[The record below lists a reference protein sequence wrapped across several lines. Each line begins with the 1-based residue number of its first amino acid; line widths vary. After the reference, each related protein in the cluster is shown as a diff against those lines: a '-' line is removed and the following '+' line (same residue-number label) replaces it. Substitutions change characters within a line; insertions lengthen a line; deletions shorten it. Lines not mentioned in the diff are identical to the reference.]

1 MGSFSRKSIVSNDV
15 NAPLPNI
22 LRQQFANTGGAS
34 GGGFINPDCARPL
47 AGCADPTDPNGSPTG
62 ALYLYTNLSAG
73 FSASNQFQLTVDK
86 RFSHEF
92 NIRGAFTLAKTIDNQ
107 SGFRYNSSFFTDPF
121 NPSFD
126 RGLAN
131 FDVTRRLVISGI
143 WKLPLDLPFRNKNG
157 LARRLAEGWE
167 VSGIAS
173 FQSGTPFTIFSSSGS
188 RGENTFFE
196 RADLI
201 GPLHTFDPRSLHSFD
216 TSTARIACQQ
226 RHPMPTSI
234 SIPRHSTATTQCSAS
249 GNRAGIFCA
258 VQGATTS
265 T

>member
-1 MGSFSRKSIVSNDV
+1 
-15 NAPLPNI
+15 
-22 LRQQFANTGGAS
+22 
-34 GGGFINPDCARPL
+34 
-47 AGCADPTDPNGSPTG
+47 
-62 ALYLYTNLSAG
+62 
-73 FSASNQFQLTVDK
+73 
-86 RFSHEF
+86 
-92 NIRGAFTLAKTIDNQ
+92 LAKTIDNQ

-265 T
+265 TRPSGGPSSWPRARVLNSVRSSSTGSIMLSSLTPDHSRFNSNFGQITQARAPRIIQFALKFYF